1 MGLQDLYHFC
11 YSCHILPESYSE
23 VDIVLNEDRRRNV
36 VWKAVFHSEVVDLL
50 KVLDEWFLEEESVV
64 CRFKSS

>member
-11 YSCHILPESYSE
+11 YPCHILPESYSE
-23 VDIVLNEDRRRNV
+23 VDIVLNEDRKRNV
-36 VWKAVFHSEVVDLL
+36 VWKAVFHSEVVDL